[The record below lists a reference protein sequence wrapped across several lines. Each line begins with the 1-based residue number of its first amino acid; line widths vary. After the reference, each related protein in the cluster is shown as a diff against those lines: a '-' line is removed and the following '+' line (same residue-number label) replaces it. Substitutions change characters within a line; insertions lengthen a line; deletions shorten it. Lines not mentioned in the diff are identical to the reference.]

1 MAADLPSLN
10 DDLPMPLDLVVEEV
24 NDAETLMTW
33 CQISSEVL
41 ELPPFT
47 AEAWSGIFASV
58 PFGPGKVHRHYL
70 ARLGGVP
77 VGTSSVYYGAG
88 VAGISSVATVPEAR
102 RKGVGSAVTLE
113 PLKEARRLGYRIAT
127 LFSSEMAVSMYQK
140 LGFKE
145 YCRCSL
151 YLWIPAPLD

>member
-1 MAADLPSLN
+1 
-10 DDLPMPLDLVVEEV
+10 
-24 NDAETLMTW
+24 
-33 CQISSEVL
+33 
-41 ELPPFT
+41 
-47 AEAWSGIFASV
+47 
-58 PFGPGKVHRHYL
+58 
-70 ARLGGVP
+70 
-77 VGTSSVYYGAG
+77 VYYGAG

-151 YLWIPAPLD
+151 YLWISE